1 MVRPR
6 LRYLEVAEK
15 NLRETKVKR
24 RRQKTVDRE
33 EQAPVIKEAKA
44 IRGLYSHGV
53 VMSVRK

>member
-33 EQAPVIKEAKA
+33 E
-44 IRGLYSHGV
+44 
-53 VMSVRK
+53 